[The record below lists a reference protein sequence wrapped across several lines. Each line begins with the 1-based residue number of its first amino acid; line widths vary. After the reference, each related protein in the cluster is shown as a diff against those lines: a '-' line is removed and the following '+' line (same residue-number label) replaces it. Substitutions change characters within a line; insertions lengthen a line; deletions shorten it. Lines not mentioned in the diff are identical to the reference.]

1 LVNTK
6 QKEIMVTKD
15 ASSLT
20 GVQLQNILQYVIAP
34 RPICFASTI
43 NQTGE
48 INLSPFSYFN
58 IFSVQPPICIFSPSR
73 RLRDNTTKHT
83 LDNINEVA
91 ECVINIVSYDM
102 VAQASLASCE
112 YPQGVNEFVKAGF
125 TMLPSEVVKPPRVA
139 ESPVQLECRINQV
152 IPLGEKA
159 GSGNLVIAEILRIH
173 LSESILDDKG
183 NIDQTALDLVARLGG
198 NWYARINKY
207 SLFQLDKP
215 NEKIGM
221 GFDQLPAALLNA
233 DWLSNNEKAQ
243 LANLSNPPDKHAAF
257 ELIDTAMQKMFTSSN
272 PSNTMLVQEQI
283 KDLLKK
289 GEALNAWNLA
299 IQLC

>member
-1 LVNTK
+1 
-6 QKEIMVTKD
+6 MVTKD
-15 ASSLT
+15 ASTLT
-20 GVQLQNILQYVIAP
+20 GMQLQNILQYVIAP

-43 NQTGE
+43 NQKGE

-91 ECVINIVSYDM
+91 ECVINIVSYEM
-102 VAQASLASCE
+102 VAQTSLASCE
-112 YPQGVNEFVKAGF
+112 FPQGVNEFFKAGF
-125 TMLPSEVVKPPRVA
+125 TMLPSDVVKPPRVA

-198 NWYARINKY
+198 NWYARINKD

-221 GFDQLPAALLNA
+221 GFDQLPAVLLNA

-243 LANLSNPPDKHAAF
+243 LANLSNPPGKQDAY
-257 ELIDTAMQKMFTSSN
+257 ELIDPAMQQMFISAD
-272 PSNTMLVQEQI
+272 PSNTQQVQEQI
-283 KDLLKK
+283 KSLLKK
-289 GEALNAWNLA
+289 GEALNAWYLA

>member
-1 LVNTK
+1 
-6 QKEIMVTKD
+6 MVTKD

-283 KDLLKK
+283 KDL
-289 GEALNAWNLA
+289 
-299 IQLC
+299 IQKSTFYR